1 MPEIALDEFS
11 IKSEKEVIMAI
22 KIVIKRQFKADTAEK
37 AFALLN
43 KFRLD
48 AMNLPGYISGETW
61 INHYDSC
68 IVTVVST
75 WQTVEDWIRW
85 EESDLRAANE
95 EKLES
100 LLEKQTKFEVY
111 DLGKLLV
118 K

>member
-1 MPEIALDEFS
+1 MPEIAPNEFS

-43 KFRLD
+43 KIRLD
-48 AMNLPGYISGETW
+48 AMNQPGYISGETW
-61 INHYDSC
+61 VNHYDPC
-68 IVTVVST
+68 KITVVST

-85 EESDLRAANE
+85 EESDERAANE
-95 EKLES
+95 EKLEG
-100 LLEKQTKFEVY
+100 LLETRTKFEVY
-111 DLGKLLV
+111 DLGKSSD